1 MGSFFLAGFFVG
13 LVCLEGFFCFEE
25 EGETEAFGRGMLPR
39 GESLCLGEAGA
50 GVGST
55 RGGAFKTGGATCV
68 FPALLNHFVRV
79 DKLTLGSD
87 GAGTDAT
94 ATAVEGGKLGCDT
107 GVGCMTCGLG
117 R

>member
-1 MGSFFLAGFFVG
+1 MAGFFVG
-13 LVCLEGFFCFEE
+13 LVCLEGVFCFEE

-55 RGGAFKTGGATCV
+55 GGGAFKTGGATCV
-68 FPALLNHFVRV
+68 FSALLSHFVRV
-79 DKLTLGSD
+79 DKLAMRSD
-87 GAGTDAT
+87 GAGTDAM
-94 ATAVEGGKLGCDT
+94 ATAAEGGMSGCDT
-107 GVGCMTCGLG
+107 GVCCMTCGLG